1 MSTSLLVSS
10 PASPCGR
17 TLTVMPVSAL
27 NFASTDFDIA
37 QLSWVAT
44 TRVFGLSF
52 ESAPHPASAVVS
64 SRALRTVGSSR
75 DRIRVIS
82 FDFLRRC

>member
-1 MSTSLLVSS
+1 
-10 PASPCGR
+10 
-17 TLTVMPVSAL
+17 MPVSAL
-27 NFASTDFDIA
+27 NFASTSFDIA

-52 ESAPHPASAVVS
+52 ESEPQAATEV
-64 SRALRTVGSSR
+64 RATSTQRTVGSSR
-75 DRIRVIS
+75 DLIWVIS